1 LGGQHEQL
9 SRGADQTAQEQGVM
23 STALF
28 GISWFLWGSLCLI
41 VALIY
46 TVVWPRPKAA
56 GTPALTLWRQVILRW
71 FHALVWVLLALSCFI
86 RPSQWLGGTTT
97 ANGLALLALL
107 VYGIFLVTVL
117 RDRIARH

>member
-1 LGGQHEQL
+1 
-9 SRGADQTAQEQGVM
+9 M

-28 GISWFLWGSLCLI
+28 GISWFLWGSVCVV
-41 VALIY
+41 VAFIY

-56 GTPALTLWRQVILRW
+56 DTSARSLWRHVILRW

-86 RPSQWLGGTTT
+86 RPSQWLGGTAT

-117 RDRIARH
+117 RDRITRHEG